1 MLRSSGF
8 LFFALAGALALAG
21 CGDDDDGPPVPLDGA
36 GSGGGNAGGAAGA
49 PNAGAAGS
57 PSAGAAGAGAAGSAG
72 GAGAAGGPA
81 ADVLAQLTAVEG
93 LTVREVPAVDASQ
106 RWFVLEMR
114 QPVDHE
120 NPAAG
125 SFDQHMVLL
134 HRDPGA
140 LVDMLTFGYS
150 FQGQKPSGDGADTG
164 VTSAFGGNILYVEHR
179 FFGTSKPDPEADP
192 PWQYLTVR
200 QAAADHHHIIEA
212 LKPLYPGR
220 WVTEGASKGGMTA
233 LYHHRF
239 YPNDVDAVIAY
250 VAPNSLGTDDQRYVA
265 FLDQVG
271 DAACRQR
278 IVDVQRAALSRRA
291 EVGPLLEGP
300 LGELGYDYE
309 SLGGFDVAYEHA
321 VQEYR
326 FAFWQYGSPDDCDTL
341 PDPAAVAAAIAA
353 AFEDVLKGFSDFTL
367 GRFAPYYYQAAVE
380 LGQYGPLEGGIADL
394 LEHPGTYR
402 VTNYPPLGV
411 PKAFD
416 PDAMPDVATWLAT
429 EAKHVILTYGELD
442 PWTAGALDP
451 GASTEV
457 KRFVA
462 PGGNHGSF
470 FDQLTEADRQ
480 QAYRDLGAWLGMT
493 PPKASPKARRR
504 APAVPWQRRWL
515 EERGL

>member
-1 MLRSSGF
+1 
-8 LFFALAGALALAG
+8 
-21 CGDDDDGPPVPLDGA
+21 
-36 GSGGGNAGGAAGA
+36 GGAGGAAGA

-57 PSAGAAGAGAAGSAG
+57 AG
-72 GAGAAGGPA
+72 GAGGGPT
-81 ADVLAQLTAVEG
+81 ADVLAQLSAVEG

-106 RWFVLEMR
+106 RWFVLELR

-125 SFDQHMVLL
+125 FFDQHMVLL

-140 LVDMLTFGYS
+140 LVDMLTYGYR
-150 FQGQKPSGDGADTG
+150 FQGQKPPGDGAETD
-164 VTSAFGGNILYVEHR
+164 VTSAFGGNLLYVEHR

-200 QAAADHHHIIEA
+200 QAAADYHRIVEA

-239 YPNDVDAVIAY
+239 YPNDVDAVVAY
-250 VAPNSLGTDDQRYVA
+250 VAPNSYGTDDPRYPA

-278 IVDVQRAALSRRA
+278 IVDLQRAALTRRA
-291 EVGPLLEGP
+291 EIGPLLEGP
-300 LGELGYDYE
+300 LAELGYYYAD
-309 SLGGFDVAYEHA
+309 LGGFDVAYEHA

-326 FAFWQYGSPDDCDTL
+326 FAFWQYGSPDDCATL
-341 PDPAAVAAAIAA
+341 PEPAGDAAAIAA
-353 AFEDVLKGFSDFTL
+353 ELEDLVKGFSDHSL
-367 GRFAPYYYQAAVE
+367 GFVAPYYYQAAVE

-402 VTNYPPLGV
+402 VANYPPLGV

-416 PDAMPDVATWLAT
+416 PDAMPDIAT
-429 EAKHVILTYGELD
+429 
-442 PWTAGALDP
+442 
-451 GASTEV
+451 
-457 KRFVA
+457 
-462 PGGNHGSF
+462 
-470 FDQLTEADRQ
+470 
-480 QAYRDLGAWLGMT
+480 
-493 PPKASPKARRR
+493 
-504 APAVPWQRRWL
+504 
-515 EERGL
+515 